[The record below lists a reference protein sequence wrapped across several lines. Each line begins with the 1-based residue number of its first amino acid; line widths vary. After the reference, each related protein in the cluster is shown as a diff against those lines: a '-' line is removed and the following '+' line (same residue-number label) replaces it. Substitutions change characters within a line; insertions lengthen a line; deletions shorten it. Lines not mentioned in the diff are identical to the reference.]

1 MRLKEKKKIGSKG
14 KGHSTTI
21 KHILKEDT
29 YQEAHILEV
38 TIKVNSTSDLSQR
51 EETKQPQV

>member
-29 YQEAHILEV
+29 Y
-38 TIKVNSTSDLSQR
+38 
-51 EETKQPQV
+51 